1 MYESELGLF
10 SAFITNNQARRLSS
24 ELIKSVLVHANIV
37 SFNVHHINTYVL
49 IK

>member
-24 ELIKSVLVHANIV
+24 ELTKSVLVHANIV
-37 SFNVHHINTYVL
+37 SFNVRRINTYVV